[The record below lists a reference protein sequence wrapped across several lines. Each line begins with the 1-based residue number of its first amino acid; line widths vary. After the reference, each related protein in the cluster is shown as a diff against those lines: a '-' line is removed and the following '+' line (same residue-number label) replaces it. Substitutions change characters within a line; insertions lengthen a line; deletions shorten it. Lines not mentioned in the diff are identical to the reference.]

1 MWNPP
6 RDVTVVAFA
15 NRLEW
20 FCPPFNSSELPG
32 DLKKWKASKSPR
44 LTDAWAP
51 KNADVFIENYFTLC
65 EGYTRAKWRSQ
76 DAAAAAPVAAA
87 EAKAEGEQ
95 QAVESPSYA
104 FTFDA
109 DSAFNAPSNAQQR
122 MQADFNA
129 VLMFYLREVLSEDIL
144 ARVIHLYNS
153 EEEPKLISWSKML
166 KVIKANQPQQ
176 DGIELLVD
184 LMSRKRSSGESLHV
198 WCNRLSLIRLALD
211 TEKVT
216 IPESTWVK
224 LFKRQT
230 SRAEQS
236 VSREMEAKTT
246 FAEVKS
252 VVDAIKVADLPVYDS
267 NLCSAVTSKLPVF
280 PQSSRPRHEKKEDA
294 VDAGA
299 AARDRRPAKTQI
311 TCSVCGFV
319 FRADSSP
326 HSGKCRR

>member
-51 KNADVFIENYFTLC
+51 KNADVFIENYYTLC

-76 DAAAAAPVAAA
+76 AAAAAAPVAAA
-87 EAKAEGEQ
+87 EAKAEGER

-176 DGIELLVD
+176 DAIELLVD

-198 WCNRLSLIRLALD
+198 WCNRLSLIR
-211 TEKVT
+211 VS
-216 IPESTWVK
+216 STC
-224 LFKRQT
+224 LG
-230 SRAEQS
+230 
-236 VSREMEAKTT
+236 
-246 FAEVKS
+246 
-252 VVDAIKVADLPVYDS
+252 Y
-267 NLCSAVTSKLPVF
+267 
-280 PQSSRPRHEKKEDA
+280 
-294 VDAGA
+294 
-299 AARDRRPAKTQI
+299 
-311 TCSVCGFV
+311 
-319 FRADSSP
+319 
-326 HSGKCRR
+326 